1 MNTSGNINRSYN
13 KVQKDQLIDLQLS
26 HPRDYKSKFR
36 NPKTAEENY
45 MNALKKK
52 VMAILGC
59 SWYRSAVGIPE
70 ERIGSS
76 SGVFVFQE

>member
-1 MNTSGNINRSYN
+1 MTTSSNINISYN

-36 NPKTAEENY
+36 NPKTAVKNY
-45 MNALKKK
+45 MNATK
-52 VMAILGC
+52 VMATLGS

-76 SGVFVFQE
+76 SGVFVFQK